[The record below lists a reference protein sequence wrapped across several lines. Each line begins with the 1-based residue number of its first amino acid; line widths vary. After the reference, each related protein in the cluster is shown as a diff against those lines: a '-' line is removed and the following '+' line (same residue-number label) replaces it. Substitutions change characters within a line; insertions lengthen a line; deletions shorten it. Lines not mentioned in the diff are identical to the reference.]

1 MIVTFVCTANICRSA
16 YAEVMAKHRLESAGI
31 EGVTVHSA
39 GTWAYRGQ
47 RMYPEMAAEA
57 EKRGAVPGGFR
68 SHRLDRGRVEQSDL
82 LLTAEEA
89 HRSFVLEEWPR
100 AFRRVVTLR
109 QFAAAVSAADP
120 DLGLPELLAQA
131 RNIRFPGGN
140 SDVIDPYERGPAA
153 SAACAADLDALLEV
167 IVPRLA
173 GLG

>member
-16 YAEVMAKHRLESAGI
+16 YAEVVAKHQLESAGI
-31 EGVTVHSA
+31 EGLTVHSA

-57 EKRGAVPGGFR
+57 VKRGAVPGGFR
-68 SHRLDRGRVEQSDL
+68 SRRLDRVLVEQSDL

-109 QFAAAVSAADP
+109 QFAAAISAADP
-120 DLGLPELLAQA
+120 ALGLPELLAQA
-131 RNIRFPGGN
+131 RNVRFPGG
-140 SDVIDPYERGPAA
+140 SPDVIDPYERGPAA
-153 SAACAADLDALLEV
+153 SEACAADLDALLDV